1 MVQVS
6 SFWVEAS
13 IKITVL
19 GNGEKN
25 KIKAEVCLQILKSH
39 FCISIL
45 WTVSKLYHS
54 NFETVSLEECTVEI
68 EKLQFGLSHTQLS
81 SFMF

>member
-1 MVQVS
+1 MDGS
-6 SFWVEAS
+6 SFQAFGGGS

-25 KIKAEVCLQILKSH
+25 KIKAEVYLQILKSH
-39 FCISIL
+39 FVFLFFGLFQNCIIPIL
-45 WTVSKLYHS
+45 K
-54 NFETVSLEECTVEI
+54 VSLEECTIEI